1 MNTKKFKNVLR
12 ESLTEGVGVLFK
24 EEEEEGDEQEGDEQ
38 EGDEQ
43 EGLAG
48 IAGSTNDQRIQK
60 LSDSLEKVKPAVDSM
75 RQKGFSPED
84 FARAAALYFVG
95 MNYKKEEQYRASVAN
110 DNVFNQTLKTTL
122 ERELGKKQNNIICL
136 YSDLLNW
143 IEKAKLFSNPEVIAK
158 NIRIGANN
166 QQMES
171 LGGRV
176 EAILR
181 KGMKLSSY
189 NIKLLKKLLKKVE
202 GFDMKSCPSGSTDAP
217 PPTSKEPKDDDEKE
231 QEKEQETEVETDNG
245 PVPIFKNIK
254 GKGAKEGGRSLQS
267 VLQNWIN
274 KNGGDFD
281 NKVLQ
286 KAVRQIVMDI
296 SKQMKAN
303 TIEIQEAT
311 NLLSDRLNSLMERS
325 NPDSEFDAE
334 FDAEFEAEPAGTN
347 EPSRMINRKDGFIEN
362 DDIHKLNL
370 YIKKNLNA
378 YKALKDY
385 IKGYE
390 EFDEKDAIELGLD
403 AFGVLN
409 EKLSKRREQIVNLLK
424 KGEIIEAAKL
434 SLIGLQKAETQLKK
448 IKLSHE
454 KEDGQRQTADNLSNH
469 ATSYIKMYDLGNKVV
484 DMYIN
489 GEEEEEDQ
497 EQETQTDDDEKYLE
511 NEIFDKFK
519 EILKRLDL
527 HTSEGREAA
536 SADDQAYLGAFRYY
550 KAMLAAK
557 KSIENNTI
565 DPDTINLLDKV
576 EPLNEKLGENEH
588 AAGREFRVWLG
599 NMINIFKEAG
609 LTDSNRAVKA
619 MRAARGVKEP
629 KEKERVVDPNAS
641 SGTVNTRQIIAP
653 RLKAAGMSLDKN
665 SPEGIKGR
673 KFVKNIQKVIRR
685 FIARHMKRLGKDNI
699 RQITENLEK
708 DLILKV
714 LNSDIDFSNKDSIY
728 ESIDGI
734 VLENVTRKLNESN

>member
-1 MNTKKFKNVLR
+1 
-12 ESLTEGVGVLFK
+12 
-24 EEEEEGDEQEGDEQ
+24 
-38 EGDEQ
+38 
-43 EGLAG
+43 
-48 IAGSTNDQRIQK
+48 
-60 LSDSLEKVKPAVDSM
+60 
-75 RQKGFSPED
+75 
-84 FARAAALYFVG
+84 
-95 MNYKKEEQYRASVAN
+95 
-110 DNVFNQTLKTTL
+110 
-122 ERELGKKQNNIICL
+122 
-136 YSDLLNW
+136 
-143 IEKAKLFSNPEVIAK
+143 
-158 NIRIGANN
+158 
-166 QQMES
+166 
-171 LGGRV
+171 
-176 EAILR
+176 
-181 KGMKLSSY
+181 
-189 NIKLLKKLLKKVE
+189 
-202 GFDMKSCPSGSTDAP
+202 
-217 PPTSKEPKDDDEKE
+217 
-231 QEKEQETEVETDNG
+231 
-245 PVPIFKNIK
+245 
-254 GKGAKEGGRSLQS
+254 
-267 VLQNWIN
+267 
-274 KNGGDFD
+274 
-281 NKVLQ
+281 
-286 KAVRQIVMDI
+286 MDI

-347 EPSRMINRKDGFIEN
+347 EPSRMINREDGFIEN
-362 DDIHKLNL
+362 EDIYKLNL

-454 KEDGQRQTADNLSNH
+454 KEDGQKQTADNLSNH

-484 DMYIN
+484 DMYID

-576 EPLNEKLGENEH
+576 EPLNEKFGENEH

-609 LTDSNRAVKA
+609 LTDSSRAVKA

-629 KEKERVVDPNAS
+629 KEKERAIDPSAS
-641 SGTVNTRQIIAP
+641 SGTVNTRQIIVP

-665 SPEGIKGR
+665 SPEGIKGESLL
-673 KFVKNIQKVIRR
+673 KIF
-685 FIARHMKRLGKDNI
+685 KRLS
-699 RQITENLEK
+699 E
-708 DLILKV
+708 
-714 LNSDIDFSNKDSIY
+714 DSLL
-728 ESIDGI
+728 GI
-734 VLENVTRKLNESN
+734 